1 MIGFAVT
8 VSCRD
13 KLVDAPGA
21 GLFTLRDSMPS
32 FCKSDAVKVTFNTV
46 VLTTTVGLGE
56 PFHKAVEF
64 D

>member
-1 MIGFAVT
+1 MKGWAVT
-8 VSCRD
+8 VSGNE

-21 GLFTLRDSMPS
+21 GLFTLRDPVPW
-32 FCKSDAVKVTFNTV
+32 FCKSDAVKVTFSEV